1 MQEKSFAGRWLSFA
15 AAVLVTMV
23 VVFVACPALVNAV
36 PEMRRMA
43 DFVDESNIETGEF
56 YYTDVECVGHANIG
70 ARSTF
75 DYTPS
80 GPHPAAQVD

>member
-1 MQEKSFAGRWLSFA
+1 METKSATQRWTSFFIAVA
-15 AAVLVTMV
+15 ATWVF
-23 VVFVACPALVNAV
+23 VFVACPALVNAI
-36 PEMRRMA
+36 PEMRQMA

-75 DYTPS
+75 DYTPH
-80 GPHPAAQVD
+80 GPSPDLQ